1 MKKDPPS
8 NYPREVVQSLCR
20 LIWETHRVLLQK
32 GPSIPS
38 FKKITC
44 YTWFSQP
51 WLEVRKNEC
60 YKKQT
65 QRRYKVQNQLQHKLM
80 LELDCHFVA
89 QKFATKHHFV
99 ARLHADLLIA
109 ESFCYR
115 TFLGIHSCLE
125 IVHGSKKR
133 SQDRQ
138 LYSQYLRC
146 RSRFRSG
153 YSVYNVYPTTQR
165 HYKMWSFI
173 L

>member
-1 MKKDPPS
+1 MRKSFYYFWQVDPGETVRNVKNIQYLRLRQSRESGRNNMEQWWATMAANMNNVTMMKKDPPS

-89 QKFATKHHFV
+89 QNLPPNT
-99 ARLHADLLIA
+99 
-109 ESFCYR
+109 
-115 TFLGIHSCLE
+115 
-125 IVHGSKKR
+125 
-133 SQDRQ
+133 
-138 LYSQYLRC
+138 
-146 RSRFRSG
+146 
-153 YSVYNVYPTTQR
+153 
-165 HYKMWSFI
+165 I